1 MKKIAL
7 LLLLAVFVATG
18 CGSVLKQDKDIVIEY
33 QAMTRGSNQEVVLT
47 HDMVQVRTIAGSKEA
62 YTATIS
68 TQQWNDVVK
77 DLKKIDLNTI
87 GELKAPTNKRFYDG
101 ALIATLTVKTKDSTY
116 RSSSF
121 DHGEPPAEIASLV
134 NRIVTL
140 STLDKGNE

>member
-1 MKKIAL
+1 MKKITL

-18 CGSVLKQDKDIVIEY
+18 CGSVLKKDKDIVIEY

-62 YTATIS
+62 YTATIT

-77 DLKKIDLNTI
+77 DLEEIDLSTI

>member
-1 MKKIAL
+1 MKKITL

-62 YTATIS
+62 YTATIT

-77 DLKKIDLNTI
+77 DLEKIDLNTI
-87 GELKAPTNKRFYDG
+87 GELKTPTNKRFYDG

-121 DHGEPPAEIASLV
+121 DHGAPPAEIASLV